1 MHIDKGVTGM
11 NPSIEDDVKTLTLA
25 AEAGLWGLVVK
36 ALSHEEGGGAA
47 LALLGNVTSGR
58 GTVDC
63 VVRFHQG
70 GVAFEGAYCS
80 HGARSHLFSVSVSH
94 PPEGLGEKGGA

>member
-1 MHIDKGVTGM
+1 M
-11 NPSIEDDVKTLTLA
+11 NQSNEDDVRTLTMA

-70 GVAFEGAYCS
+70 GVSFDGAYCS
-80 HGARSHLFSVSVSH
+80 HGARSHLFTVSVSH
-94 PPEGLGEKGGA
+94 PLEGSGRTGGV